1 MGLKANV
8 GVHQG
13 SALTPLLFAFV
24 IDYVTSEIKVGTLF
38 ADDEDMVAEKMA
50 ELHLRRHS

>member
-13 SALTPLLFAFV
+13 LVLPPLLFAFV
-24 IDYVTSEIKVGTLF
+24 IDYVTSEI
-38 ADDEDMVAEKMA
+38 
-50 ELHLRRHS
+50 